1 MRSSTSLKMPPTDST
16 VGMNSNQT
24 NTYDVFLKPKFRKRI
39 YFLILFFITSKKAV
53 RDYFGLLS

>member
-24 NTYDVFLKPKFRKRI
+24 NTYDVFLNQNSEN
-39 YFLILFFITSKKAV
+39 LFIF
-53 RDYFGLLS
+53 